1 MMKLI
6 AWMIA
11 LMKLESQGEV
21 NCTKEMKWHGI
32 VVSMSAYGPD
42 NPRSNPRLARVLN
55 DMIFFLG
62 VL

>member
-1 MMKLI
+1 MMMKLI

-32 VVSMSAYGPD
+32 VVSMSASGQEYP
-42 NPRSNPRLARVLN
+42 NSNFKSPS
-55 DMIFFLG
+55 
-62 VL
+62 